1 VADSRDF
8 REDMQRIGG
17 LVQEIEAIADP
28 AVRAATKGLVQSL
41 MDLHGAAL
49 EKALDIVAESGEPGM
64 GIIDRLGR
72 DVLVSSVLILYGLHP
87 EDLETRVVKAVD
99 RVRSQLRKQG
109 CEVEMLSVH
118 DGAIRLRVETGSH
131 TCGSTAKTVQ
141 ATLEGAIYDAAPD
154 LTSLVIEGFEEKSAS
169 GFVALDQLMGTSFG
183 SQVPLHPSTL
193 EPQGAD

>member
-72 DVLVSSVLILYGLHP
+72 DALVSSVLILYGLHP
-87 EDLETRVVKAVD
+87 EDLETRVLKAID
-99 RVRSQLRKQG
+99 RVRPQLRKQG
-109 CEVEMLSVH
+109 CEIEMLDVS
-118 DGAIRLRVETGSH
+118 DGVIRLRVETGSH

-141 ATLEGAIYDAAPD
+141 ASLEGAVYDAAPD
-154 LTSLVIEGFEEKSAS
+154 LISLVIEGFEEKPAS
-169 GFVALDQLMGTSFG
+169 GFVALDKLTG
-183 SQVPLHPSTL
+183 SSPPVTL